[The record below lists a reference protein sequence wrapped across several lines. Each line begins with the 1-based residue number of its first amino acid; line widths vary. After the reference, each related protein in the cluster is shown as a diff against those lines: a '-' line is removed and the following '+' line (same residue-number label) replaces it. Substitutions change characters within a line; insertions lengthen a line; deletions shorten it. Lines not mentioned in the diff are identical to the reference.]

1 MSLAVSVFDSK
12 SGKLAGKGTQQVRKA
27 PVVASPP
34 RPVSSRLFT
43 WFDESELLY
52 CPGLCVVD
60 HVVLPRLV
68 PYEIR
73 ARRRPCDTSDQVLKI
88 KVEQGASL
96 TIRSTRG
103 PR

>member
-1 MSLAVSVFDSK
+1 MSLAVSEFDPK
-12 SGKLAGKGTQQVRKA
+12 SGKSAGEGSQQVRKT

-43 WFDESELLY
+43 WFDEPELLY
-52 CPGLCVVD
+52 RPGLRVID
-60 HVVLPRLV
+60 HVVPPRLL
-68 PYEIR
+68 PYEIEPPVGR
-73 ARRRPCDTSDQVLKI
+73 VIRPDQTFTI
-88 KVEQGASL
+88 SVEQGASL